1 MNIHIYYIMVSS
13 KLNNEVNYPE
23 NKSIDPED
31 KGLKT
36 IMYEIELLDVPII
49 IVLGNAKYTFSKKG
63 IIYYPF
69 YVISDNKVKSQLGI
83 FETNI
88 DQTIKLIDEDG
99 DIDIEKLGEPLL
111 YSFVNKRYIAKSGTN
126 PKKIQEE
133 LEEENRAKSKIK
145 EPHPDADEHEEADYD
160 EYDSRQLKVKSTQVS
175 NEKQKSEDLIS
186 NGVFTVNPD
195 FILPRLLSEE
205 TDIEAKAENRKFKE
219 SSRNT
224 WIENFT
230 KNNNYDIIDNEGGGD
245 CFFAVV
251 RDAFATIGH
260 KTTVAKLR
268 ALLAREITDDIF
280 QEYLNIYNQYES
292 VKNDIERQLKE
303 FQNTNKIYKKRAT
316 DTVDKE
322 KRKQI
327 LEDVVVLKELYDNK
341 KDELA
346 QVKRDQTTDIGYM
359 KGIDTIEKYREYVNT
374 SYFWA
379 DEWALTKVE
388 QLLKVKII
396 VLSQYAYNNKSF
408 DNILNC
414 GSNPTDTQRFEPE
427 YYIIIC
433 HTGDHYTLITY
444 KKRAIFKFK
453 EIPYDIK
460 ILIVN
465 KCLERNS
472 GLYYAIQDFRN
483 FKSKLGLDPD
493 EGNPVL
499 NADTDDLDYMNS
511 DLYEK
516 TAEFAFHSKSLDN
529 AKPGKGS
536 NEMIEKTAIGDFMKL
551 NSIKNW
557 RRKLDD
563 MWSESPFTLDGM
575 RWTSVEHYVQATK
588 FKKGFPTFY
597 SQFALDSPSDLS
609 KDPELAKNVSD
620 LKKKSFKSHRPMNIK
635 IDVDYDL
642 GRKVQERENALRAK
656 FTQNEDLKQMLL
668 ATKKALLKH
677 AERRKPAENDVQL
690 MQLRR
695 ELISANNVI

>member
-1 MNIHIYYIMVSS
+1 MVSS
-13 KLNNEVNYPE
+13 KLNNNVNYPE
-23 NKSIDPED
+23 NKSIHPED

-36 IMYEIELLDVPII
+36 IMYEIDLLDVPIL

-63 IIYYPF
+63 IVYYPF
-69 YVISDNKVKSQLGI
+69 YVISDNKVKSQLGV
-83 FETNI
+83 FETAI

-99 DIDIEKLGEPLL
+99 DVDIEKLGEPLL
-111 YSFVNKRYIAKSGTN
+111 YSFVTKSYITKSGTN

-133 LEEENRAKSKIK
+133 LEEEIRKKSKISAPK
-145 EPHPDADEHEEADYD
+145 ENDQDNDEDNTEDDD
-160 EYDSRQLKVKSTQVS
+160 EYDSRQLKVKSTHLS
-175 NEKQKSEDLIS
+175 SEKQKSDDTLI
-186 NGVFTVNPD
+186 NGVFSVNPD
-195 FILPRLLSEE
+195 FILPRLLPEE

-260 KTTVAKLR
+260 KTSVTKLR
-268 ALLAREITDDIF
+268 ALIARELTDSVF
-280 QEYLNIYNQYES
+280 QEYLNIFNQYEL

-316 DTVDKE
+316 DTLYKE

-327 LEDVVVLKELYDNK
+327 LEDVVTLKDLYDNK
-341 KDELA
+341 MIELA
-346 QVKRDQTTDIGYM
+346 QVKRDQTDDVGYM
-359 KGIDTIEKYREYVNT
+359 KGINTIEKYREYINT
-374 SYFWA
+374 SNFWA
-379 DEWALTKVE
+379 DEWALTTIE

-396 VLSQYAYNNKSF
+396 VLSQYAYTNKSF
-408 DNILNC
+408 DNVLNC
-414 GSNPTDTQRFEPE
+414 GSKPNENPRFEPD
-427 YYIIIC
+427 YYIIMC
-433 HTGDHYTLITY
+433 YTGNHYTLITY

-465 KCLERNS
+465 KCLEHNS
-472 GLYYAIQDFRN
+472 GLYHSIQDFRN

-499 NADTDDLDYMNS
+499 NEDNEDLDYMNN

-536 NEMIEKTAIGDFMKL
+536 NESIDKTSIGDFMKL

-557 RRKLDD
+557 RRKLHDTWD
-563 MWSESPFTLDGM
+563 EAPYSLDGM
-575 RWTSVEHYVQATK
+575 RWTSVEHYVQASK

-597 SQFALDSPSDLS
+597 SQFSLDNPSELS
-609 KDPELAKNVSD
+609 KDVELAKNVSD
-620 LKKKSFKSHRPMNIK
+620 LKKKSFKSHRPINIK

-642 GRKVQERENALRAK
+642 GRKLQERENALRAK
-656 FTQNEDLKQMLL
+656 FTQNEDMKQLLL

-677 AERRKPAENDVQL
+677 SQRRKPAENDIQL

-695 ELISANNVI
+695 QLM

>member
-1 MNIHIYYIMVSS
+1 MVSS
-13 KLNNEVNYPE
+13 KLNNDVNYPE

-36 IMYEIELLDVPII
+36 IMYEIDLLDVPIV

-69 YVISDNKVKSQLGI
+69 YVISDNKVKSQLGV

-99 DIDIEKLGEPLL
+99 DIDIQKLGEPLL
-111 YSFVNKRYIAKSGTN
+111 YSFVNKNYIAKSGTN
-126 PKKIQEE
+126 PKKMQEE
-133 LEEENRAKSKIK
+133 LEAETRIVNAVKS
-145 EPHPDADEHEEADYD
+145 PHPDDDEYTEALDD
-160 EYDSRQLKVKSTQVS
+160 EYDSRQLKVKTTQVS
-175 NEKQKSEDLIS
+175 NEKQKSEELIS
-186 NGVFTVNPD
+186 KGIFTINPD
-195 FILPRLLSEE
+195 FILPRLLHEE
-205 TDIEAKAENRKFKE
+205 SDIEAKAENRKFKE
-219 SSRNT
+219 STRNT

-251 RDAFATIGH
+251 RDAFLTIGH
-260 KTTVAKLR
+260 KTNVAKLR
-268 ALLAREITDDIF
+268 ALVSTELTDDVF

-292 VKNDIERQLKE
+292 IKTDIERQLKE
-303 FQNTNKIYKKRAT
+303 FQKTNKIYKKRAT
-316 DTVDKE
+316 DTVDKV

-327 LEDVVVLKELYDNK
+327 LDDVVALKELYDGK
-341 KDELA
+341 MSELT
-346 QVKRDQTTDIGYM
+346 QVKRDQTTDVGYM
-359 KGIDTIEKYREYVNT
+359 KGIDNLEKYREYINT
-374 SYFWA
+374 SYYWA
-379 DEWALTKVE
+379 DEWALTTVE
-388 QLLKVKII
+388 RLLKVKII
-396 VLSQYAYNNKSF
+396 ILSQYAYNNKSF

-414 GSNPTDTQRFEPE
+414 GSNPSDNTRFEPE
-427 YYIIIC
+427 YYIIMC
-433 HTGDHYTLITY
+433 YTGNHYTLVTY

-453 EIPYDIK
+453 EIPYDVK

-472 GLYYAIQDFRN
+472 GLYHAIQDFRN

-493 EGNPVL
+493 EGNPIL
-499 NADTDDLDYMNS
+499 NADAEDLDYMHS

-516 TAEFAFHSKSLDN
+516 TAEFAFHSKALDN

-536 NEMIEKTAIGDFMKL
+536 NEVIEKTAIGDFMKL
-551 NSIKNW
+551 NSIQFW

-563 MWSESPFTLDGM
+563 MWTESPFSLDGM
-575 RWTSVEHYVQATK
+575 RWTSVEHYVQASK

-597 SQFALDSPSDLS
+597 SQFSLDNPSDLS

-642 GRKVQERENALRAK
+642 GRKVSERENALRAK
-656 FTQNEDLKQMLL
+656 FTQNEDLKQLLL

-677 AERRKPAENDVQL
+677 VERRKPAENDVQL

-695 ELISANNVI
+695 ELISVNNVI

>member
-1 MNIHIYYIMVSS
+1 MVSS
-13 KLNNEVNYPE
+13 KLNNDVNYPE

-36 IMYEIELLDVPII
+36 IMYEIELLDVPIL

-69 YVISDNKVKSQLGI
+69 YVISDNKVKSQLGV
-83 FETNI
+83 FETAI

-99 DIDIEKLGEPLL
+99 DIDIGKLGEPLL
-111 YSFVNKRYIAKSGTN
+111 YSFVTKSYIAKSGTN
-126 PKKIQEE
+126 PKKIQDE
-133 LEEENRAKSKIK
+133 LEADARAKSALTSPK
-145 EPHPDADEHEEADYD
+145 EAPPETGNEESESDDD
-160 EYDSRQLKVKSTQVS
+160 EYDSRQLKVKITQVS
-175 NEKQKSEDLIS
+175 TEKQKSEEAIS
-186 NGVFTVNPD
+186 KGVFTVNPD
-195 FILPRLLSEE
+195 FILPRLLPEESE
-205 TDIEAKAENRKFKE
+205 IEAKAENRKFKE
-219 SSRNT
+219 STRNT

-230 KNNNYDIIDNEGGGD
+230 KNNNYDIVDNEGGGD

-268 ALLAREITDDIF
+268 ALVSTELTDEVF
-280 QEYLNIYNQYES
+280 QEYLNLYNQYEFI
-292 VKNDIERQLKE
+292 KTNIESQLKE
-303 FQNTNKIYKKRAT
+303 FQKTNKIYKKRAQ
-316 DTVDKE
+316 DAEDKE

-327 LEDVVVLKELYDNK
+327 LEDVVALKELYDAK
-341 KDELA
+341 MAELT
-346 QVKRDQTTDIGYM
+346 QVKRDQTADVGYM
-359 KGIDTIEKYREYVNT
+359 KGIDNLEKYREYINT
-374 SYFWA
+374 SNYWA
-379 DEWALTKVE
+379 DEWALTTIE

-414 GSNPTDTQRFEPE
+414 GSNPSETKQFEPE
-427 YYIIIC
+427 YYIMMC
-433 HTGDHYTLITY
+433 HTGNHYTLVTY

-453 EIPYDIK
+453 EIPYDVK
-460 ILIVN
+460 ILVVN

-499 NADTDDLDYMNS
+499 NEDAEDLDYMNT

-516 TAEFAFHSKSLDN
+516 TAEFAFHSKALDN

-536 NEMIEKTAIGDFMKL
+536 NEAIEKSAIGDFMKL
-551 NSIKNW
+551 NSIQHW

-563 MWSESPFTLDGM
+563 MWTESPFSLDGM
-575 RWTSVEHYVQATK
+575 RWASVEHYVQASK

-597 SQFALDSPSDLS
+597 SQFSLDNPSDLS
-609 KDPELAKNVSD
+609 RDPELAKNVSN

-642 GRKVQERENALRAK
+642 GRKEKERENALRAK
-656 FTQNEDLKQMLL
+656 FTQNEDLKQLLL

-677 AERRKPAENDVQL
+677 AERRKPAENDILL

-695 ELISANNVI
+695 ELM

>member
-1 MNIHIYYIMVSS
+1 MVSS
-13 KLNNEVNYPE
+13 RLHNDVNYPE

-36 IMYEIELLDVPII
+36 IMYEIEVLDVPIV

-69 YVISDNKVKSQLGI
+69 YVISDNKVKSQLGV

-99 DIDIEKLGEPLL
+99 DIDIGKLGEPLL

-126 PKKIQEE
+126 PKKIEDE
-133 LEEENRAKSKIK
+133 LEADARAKAALVSPQEK
-145 EPHPDADEHEEADYD
+145 EKEKDDSESEDDES
-160 EYDSRQLKVKSTQVS
+160 DSRQLKVKITQVS
-175 NEKQKSEDLIS
+175 TEKQKSEEIIS
-186 NGVFTVNPD
+186 NGIFTVNPD
-195 FILPRLLSEE
+195 FILPILLPEE
-205 TDIEAKAENRKFKE
+205 SDIEAKAENKKFKE
-219 SSRNT
+219 SARNT

-230 KNNNYDIIDNEGGGD
+230 KNNNYDIVDNEGGGD

-251 RDAFATIGH
+251 RDAFLTIGH

-268 ALLAREITDDIF
+268 ALVSTELTDEVF

-292 VKNDIERQLKE
+292 VKTDIERQLKE
-303 FQNTNKIYKKRAT
+303 FQKTNKIYKKRAQ
-316 DTVDKE
+316 DTADKE
-322 KRKQI
+322 KQKQI
-327 LEDVVVLKELYDNK
+327 LEDVVALKELYDAK
-341 KDELA
+341 MAELT
-346 QVKRDQTTDIGYM
+346 QVKRDQTTDVGYM
-359 KGIDTIEKYREYVNT
+359 KGIDNLEKYREYINT
-374 SYFWA
+374 SNYWA
-379 DEWALTKVE
+379 DEWALTKIE

-414 GSNPTDTQRFEPE
+414 GSNPSDASKFEPE
-427 YYIIIC
+427 YYIMAC
-433 HTGDHYTLITY
+433 HTGNHYTLVTY

-453 EIPYDIK
+453 EIPYDVK
-460 ILIVN
+460 ILVVN

-472 GLYYAIQDFRN
+472 GLYHAIQDFRN

-493 EGNPVL
+493 EGNPIIHDD
-499 NADTDDLDYMNS
+499 AEDLDYMNS

-516 TAEFAFHSKSLDN
+516 TAEFAFHAKALDN

-536 NEMIEKTAIGDFMKL
+536 NEVIEKSVIGDFMKL

-563 MWSESPFTLDGM
+563 MWSESPFSLDGM
-575 RWTSVEHYVQATK
+575 RWTSVEHYVQAAK

-597 SQFALDSPSDLS
+597 SQFSLDNPSDLS
-609 KDPELAKNVSD
+609 RDPELAKNVSN

-635 IDVDYDL
+635 MDVDYDL
-642 GRKVQERENALRAK
+642 GRNVQERENALRAK

-677 AERRKPAENDVQL
+677 AERRKPAVHDNQL

-695 ELISANNVI
+695 ELM